1 MPQQTNL
8 NVSPY
13 FDDFNSDNNY
23 SKVLFKPGYPVQA
36 RELTTLQSILQN
48 QIEKFGQH
56 FFKEGAKVIPGNT
69 GYNAQYY
76 AVELNNSYLGVPVE
90 AYVSQLIGTTITG
103 QTSGVTAVVENVL
116 FSANSERG
124 NLTLYVQYISSST
137 TNNSTKTFSDGE
149 GLLAGST
156 INSGLLGNSTI
167 QAGQTFA
174 ITLANNATSI
184 GSAFTITEGVYFV
197 RGQFVRVATETIIL
211 DQYNNT
217 SNYRVG
223 LFVNEEI
230 ITSDIDEGLND
241 NSQGFNNYSAPGA
254 DRFKISVSL
263 FKKSLEDFNDNNFV
277 ELASVSAGV
286 LKSQKTTT
294 SYSNLKDELA
304 RRTYS
309 ESGDYYVT
317 PFDVSIKESL
327 DNKLGNNGIFDSG
340 QFTYSGSVP
349 TDDLAVYQ
357 ISPGKAFVRGYEI
370 ETISPTFI
378 DVPKPR
384 TTKTLENQAI
394 NYNTGPTLILNR
406 IYGSPTIGIGNT
418 YILSL
423 RSDRVG
429 ISQTTAPGKEIG
441 LSRVYDF
448 RLESGSYNASNSNI
462 NQWYI
467 SLYDIQT
474 ITEISLNETITLS
487 VPTFIKGNKSGA
499 TAFLKEPVSNST
511 LLTVYEKKGEFIT
524 NESFTIDGIA
534 NGRVATA
541 ITSYGISDVKS
552 VYGVVGSGSTFTAD
566 VLQSTAL
573 FVGLATISPLLYDS
587 NVNILGTNITS
598 TVGVGST
605 NIFVNSTSGVSV
617 GSSISIGTSI
627 TNAVVTGVGNTFV
640 TIGAG
645 ATIGNLLNLTINNP
659 VGFGSTQLF
668 VTSSTGVS
676 IGGSFNLDRGNLI
689 TTITTGQTVGIGST
703 QIFVTSLSGVSIG
716 NSVTVGAALT
726 NAPIVG
732 LGTTSVFIG
741 TASTASVTITAGTAV
756 TFSLINFGLSVVS
769 LGSTSIFIG
778 AGNTIS
784 STIGIGSTLAFTNV
798 SSLITGSTVT
808 FSNQLFTSNV
818 ISPNKLFPGTIVKK
832 DNIVSYGSAS
842 NRDPF
847 YGKVVSVGTTSIK
860 IGGTKLPNTVLG
872 ITTVVGVCDGALP
885 TATLSVSD
893 LQILTTNLENSTD
906 NTLYT
911 ILPKKNISS
920 VDLTNASLTIRKSYP
935 VVISNNQLTTQ
946 VNSGTNQIFLPFDEE
961 RYSLI
966 RSDGSTEI
974 LTSDKFSFANGSTE
988 LQIYNLGSGTNVSAT
1003 LVTTLTKS
1011 KPKAK
1016 SKLKNRVSS
1025 IIVNKSKYS
1034 YSGIGGTT
1042 INDGLTYGR
1051 YPYGTRVQDENICLN
1066 VPDIVQIHSIYE
1078 SLNTS
1083 DPSAPTAVLFSITS
1097 PSTTTSELIIGEK
1110 IIGQTSGS
1118 IAICAEKLT
1127 NTQISFI
1134 YKNQNSFKEG
1144 ETLVFQESNISA
1156 VAITLDFDSF
1166 NISSNYTFSSG
1177 QESTFY
1183 DFGTIN
1189 RKSDSDEPTKKL
1201 KIYFQN
1207 GYYQSTDDG
1216 DITTVNSYNTFDYTK
1231 EIQNINGIS
1240 NSDIIDIRPRV
1251 SSYTVSENSPS
1262 PLEFYGRTFSA
1273 SGNSAT
1279 NILASDESILTN
1291 FSFYLGRIDRIYLS
1305 KEGNFQIA
1313 YGTPSESPEIPVF
1326 IDGALEIA
1334 TAILPPYLY
1343 SVSDIS
1349 MKFLDYERYQ
1359 MSDIK
1364 KLEDR
1369 IKSLE
1374 YYTSLSLLETNTAG
1388 LFVSDSNGL
1397 NRFKSG
1403 FFVDNFTSFLT
1414 QENSIGYK
1422 NSIDVANKEI
1432 RPGHY
1437 TTAINLIGGPVINV
1451 DPNADLRF
1459 SPPEGV
1465 NIRKSSDIITLDYAE
1480 REWFKQSFATR
1491 SESVTPFLIS
1501 FWQGSVDLSPESDT
1515 WVDPVRLAVKTI
1527 NMEGDYATQM
1537 ALQSK
1542 TLGVDPKTGLAPAI
1556 WGSWQETWSGTK
1568 DFTLTPKDRK
1578 EINEVAGT
1586 GRWGQRGI
1594 SGNGGMTG
1602 GEWTVDIKTDVYQ
1615 DQLKQNFELGT
1626 KSRTGTQMTVTE
1638 VFDRTTLGDKVV
1650 SRTLIA
1656 NMRSRNI
1663 EFIAKKIKPL
1673 TQLYAFFDGKDV
1685 TKYCVPKLIE
1695 ITMTSGTFQSG
1706 ETVEGSMPIS
1716 GTGANPSTTSSKITF
1731 RVAQPNH
1738 KEGPYNAAIT
1748 TFGLNPYTSQVLPA
1762 TYSSTS
1768 TILNVDTYSL
1778 ANEPQGTFSGMIESG
1793 MILKGKTSGGQAT
1806 ITNVRLISD
1815 VSATLIGDFY
1825 IPDPNGTIHPKF
1837 ETGTKVF
1844 TLVDNLANNK
1854 NSTSTIAEER
1864 FVSSGTLETVQESII
1879 SVRNAKIENK
1889 PVKEDNVATT
1899 RNVGPVEIIKGTTI
1913 VSTGTAPQ
1921 TTIQWYDPLAQSF
1934 LVQDDTGVFL
1944 TRCEVFFRSKD
1955 DTNSPVTF
1963 QIRTMQGGVPTQKV
1977 LPFSEIILEPSQVST
1992 SGDGSVATSFVFKAP
2007 VYLEG
2012 GQEYCVCLASISTK
2026 YSVYICRIGEN
2037 DLLTQT
2043 FISNQPTLGSL
2054 FKSQN
2059 ASTWEPSQW
2068 EDLKFTLYRADF
2080 IGAGS
2085 AEFYSPELAE
2095 GNKHIA
2101 TLLPDSLNLNSR
2113 KIRVGL
2119 GTTVQDSGLTLGNTV
2134 LQQGT
2139 NATGNFVGSAG
2150 ISTGTLSVINAGIG
2164 YTPSSG
2170 SVTYSSVILNTITGN
2185 GQGATADITISN
2197 GEVVSTGVTI
2207 ASGGFGYQVGDV
2219 VGITTIGSLTIG
2231 RNARFSVGN
2240 ITGVNQLILDN
2251 VQGDFIVGSGKTVQ
2265 YINNSGLTTT
2275 LNSSY
2280 GGNVLISNINTV
2292 SDGLSIVVNHK
2303 NHGMYSNTNLV
2314 SISGAISDVRPTK
2327 LTSGYDSNST
2337 STILVAD
2344 SSAFSTFENVGV
2356 GTTNAGYLLIGN
2368 EIISYTSTSSGSIGG
2383 QIVRGS
2389 NPINYATGTP
2399 VYKYELGGVSLRR
2412 INKTHNLSDVTT
2424 PDSITFD
2431 SYTVKLDTS
2440 SNTGTARSTSSGYPT
2455 LYLNQTKSAGGY
2467 SIKASENIPFEI
2479 IKPMVHNVTVT
2490 GTSLRAELR
2499 TISAS
2504 SISGNESSFINK
2516 GFNDIT
2522 LNQINYFD
2530 SPRMIASKVNETQY
2544 LSTLPGNKSINLRLL
2559 LSTGDSR
2566 LTPVIDT
2573 QRISAELTSNRV
2585 NRVITNYAED
2595 PRVNSIPDDPT
2606 AFQYLSKEITLENPG
2621 TSIKILLSAYN
2632 NLYSDIR
2639 VFYAISQN
2647 QNFNPIFEPFPG
2659 YENLDSRGQII
2670 NVQDNNGH
2678 PDVFVPPESS
2688 TGFSPATVPFKE
2700 YTFTADQLPAF
2711 RSYRIKI
2718 IMTSTNQVYVPR
2730 LKDLRVIALA

>member
-90 AYVSQLIGTTITG
+90 AYVSQLIGTKITG
-103 QTSGVTAVVENVL
+103 QTSGVTAVVDNVL
-116 FSANSERG
+116 FAANSERG
-124 NLTLYVQYISSST
+124 NLTLYVNYLSSST
-137 TNNSTKTFSDGE
+137 ANNSTKTFSDGE

-197 RGQFVRVATETIIL
+197 RGQFVRVATETLIL
-211 DQYNNT
+211 DQYSNT

-230 ITSDIDEGLND
+230 ITPDIDEGLND

-254 DRFKISVSL
+254 DRFRISVSL
-263 FKKSLEDFNDNNFV
+263 FKKSLNDFNDNNFV

-294 SYSNLKDELA
+294 DYSNLTDELA
-304 RRTYS
+304 RRTYA
-309 ESGDYYVT
+309 ESGDYCVT
-317 PFDVSIKESL
+317 PFDVSVKESL
-327 DNKLGNNGIFDSG
+327 NDQLGNRGIFNVG
-340 QFTYSGSVP
+340 QFTYGGSVP

-370 ETISPTFI
+370 ETISPTFL

-406 IYGSPTIGIGNT
+406 VYGSPVIGIGNT
-418 YILSL
+418 YVLSL
-423 RSDRVG
+423 RNERVG
-429 ISQTTAPGKEIG
+429 IASTTAPGKEIG
-441 LSRVYDF
+441 LSRIYDF

-474 ITEISLNETITLS
+474 ITEISLNEPITLS
-487 VPTFIKGNKSGA
+487 VPTFIKGNNSGA
-499 TAFLKEPVSNST
+499 TAFLKESVSNSA
-511 LLTVYEKKGEFIT
+511 LLTVYEKTGEFIT
-524 NESFTIDGIA
+524 NESFTIDGIV

-566 VLQSTAL
+566 VLQSTAF
-573 FVGLATISPLLYDS
+573 FVGIATIAPLQYNS
-587 NVNILGTNITS
+587 NVSILTTNITS

-617 GSSISIGTSI
+617 GSSISVGSAI
-627 TNAVVTGVGNTFV
+627 TNAFVTGVGNTFV

-645 ATIGNLLNLTINNP
+645 STIGNLLNLSINNP
-659 VGFGSTQLF
+659 VGVGSTQLF
-668 VTSSTGVS
+668 VASSTGVS
-676 IGGSFNLDRGNLI
+676 IGGSFNLNRGNLV

-703 QIFVTSLSGVSIG
+703 QIFVTSLSGVAIG
-716 NSVTVGAALT
+716 NSVTVGTALT

-741 TASTASVTITAGTAV
+741 TGSTASVSITAGTAV
-756 TFSLINFGLSVVS
+756 TFSLINYGLSVVS

-784 STIGIGSTLAFTNV
+784 SAIGIGSTLAFTNT
-798 SSLITGSTVT
+798 SSLITGTVVT
-808 FSNQLFTSNV
+808 FSNKLFTSNV

-847 YGKVVSVGTTSIK
+847 YGKVISVGTTSIQ
-860 IGGTKLPNTVLG
+860 ISGIATV
-872 ITTVVGVCDGALP
+872 TGVCDGALP
-885 TATLSVSD
+885 TVTLSVTD
-893 LQILTTNLENSTD
+893 LQILTTNLEDSTD

-911 ILPKKNISS
+911 KLPKNNISS
-920 VDLTNASLTIRKSYP
+920 VDLTNASLTIRKSYT
-935 VVISNNQLTTQ
+935 VNILNNQLSTAAVAGSNET
-946 VNSGTNQIFLPFDEE
+946 FLPFDEE

-966 RSDGSTEI
+966 RSDGSTEV
-974 LTSDKFSFANGSTE
+974 LTSDKFSFTSGSTQ
-988 LQIYNLGSGTNVSAT
+988 LQIYNLGSDNTGAT
-1003 LVTTLTKS
+1003 LVTTLTKI

-1016 SKLKNRVSS
+1016 SKLKNRVNSV
-1025 IIVNKSKYS
+1025 IVNKSRYN

-1042 INDGLTYGR
+1042 INDGLTYGN

-1066 VPDIVQIHSIYE
+1066 VPDIIEIHSIYE
-1078 SLNTS
+1078 SLDTT

-1110 IIGQTSGS
+1110 ITGQTSGA

-1127 NTQISFI
+1127 STQISFI
-1134 YKNQNSFKEG
+1134 YKNQNTFKEG
-1144 ETLVFQESNISA
+1144 ETLIFEESNISA
-1156 VAITLDFDSF
+1156 VIVTLNIDSF
-1166 NISSNYTFSSG
+1166 NISSNYTFSTG
-1177 QESTFY
+1177 QEGTFY

-1189 RKSDSDEPTKKL
+1189 RKSDSDEPTKRL
-1201 KIYFQN
+1201 KIYFQS
-1207 GYYQSTDDG
+1207 GYYQSSDDG
-1216 DITTVNSYNTFDYTK
+1216 DITTVNSYDTFDYSK
-1231 EIQNINGIS
+1231 EIQSVNGIR
-1240 NSDIIDIRPRV
+1240 NSDVIDIRPRT
-1251 SSYTVSENSPS
+1251 SSYTVSENSRS
-1262 PLEFYGRTFSA
+1262 PLEFYGRNFNA
-1273 SGNSAT
+1273 SGNSAA
-1279 NILASDESILTN
+1279 NVLASDESILTT

-1305 KEGNFQIA
+1305 KDGKLQVK
-1313 YGTPSESPEIPVF
+1313 YGTPAERPEKPVSV
-1326 IDGALEIA
+1326 DDALEVA
-1334 TAILPPYLY
+1334 TIFLTPYLY
-1343 SVSDIS
+1343 NVSQSSIE
-1349 MKFLDYERYQ
+1349 FLDHKRYR
-1359 MSDIK
+1359 MVDIK
-1364 KLEDR
+1364 QLENR
-1369 IKSLE
+1369 IKNLE

-1388 LFVSDSNGL
+1388 LFVTDSNGL
-1397 NRFKSG
+1397 YRFKSG
-1403 FFVDNFTSFLT
+1403 FFVDNFTSLLA
-1414 QENSIGYK
+1414 QEDGVSYK
-1422 NSIDVANKEI
+1422 NSIDLKNKEL
-1432 RPGHY
+1432 RPQHY
-1437 TTAINLIGGPVINV
+1437 TNSVDLIAGPVINV
-1451 DPNADLRF
+1451 DPNADLQF
-1459 SPPEGV
+1459 LPPEGV

-1480 REWFKQSFATR
+1480 REWFKQTFATR
-1491 SESVTPFLIS
+1491 SESVTPFLVS
-1501 FWQGSVDLSPESDT
+1501 FWQGTVELTPSSDT
-1515 WVDPVRLAVKTI
+1515 WVDTTRIEAKIINTEGNYAETLAT
-1527 NMEGDYATQM
+1527 A
-1537 ALQSK
+1537 SR
-1542 TLGVDPKTGLAPAI
+1542 TLNVDPQTGFSPTI
-1556 WGSWQETWSGTK
+1556 WNSWETNWTGQEVTQNTRERTESTTSG
-1568 DFTLTPKDRK
+1568 
-1578 EINEVAGT
+1578 
-1586 GRWGQRGI
+1586 GRWGERGLR
-1594 SGNGGMTG
+1594 GNGDLTG
-1602 GEWTVDIKTDVYQ
+1602 GQFISDTTTTILRDTLREVRDTGVQT
-1615 DQLKQNFELGT
+1615 
-1626 KSRTGTQMTVTE
+1626 RTGNRTIVTE
-1638 VFDRTTLGDKVV
+1638 QFDASSVGDRVV
-1650 SRTLIA
+1650 SRNLISFI
-1656 NMRSRNI
+1656 RSRNI
-1663 EFIAKKIKPL
+1663 QFISKKIKPL
-1673 TQLYAFFDGKDV
+1673 TQLYAFFDGVNV
-1685 TKYCVPKLIE
+1685 TKYCVPKLLE
-1695 ITMTSGTFQSG
+1695 INMISGVFQTG
-1706 ETVEGSMPIS
+1706 ETVIGSIS
-1716 GTGANPSTTSSKITF
+1716 NTGLGPNNTNTNSKITF

-1738 KEGPYNAAIT
+1738 KEGPYDAAIT
-1748 TFGLNPYTSQVLPA
+1748 TFSLNPYTSQVLQG

-1768 TILNVDTYSL
+1768 TILNIDTFSL
-1778 ANEPQGTFSGMIESG
+1778 SNEPQGQFSGRVESG
-1793 MILKGKTSGGQAT
+1793 MVLIGGTSGAQAT

-1815 VSATLIGDFY
+1815 ISATLIGSFNV
-1825 IPDPNGTIHPKF
+1825 PNPNINVHPKF
-1837 ETGTKVF
+1837 ETGSKVF
-1844 TLVDNLANNK
+1844 TIINNDS
-1854 NSTSTIAEER
+1854 NDQNVATTIAEEG
-1864 FVSSGTLETVQESII
+1864 FTSSGTLETVQENII
-1879 SVRNAKIENK
+1879 SVRNARIENK
-1889 PVKEDNVATT
+1889 QEFEDRA
-1899 RNVGPVEIIKGTTI
+1899 
-1913 VSTGTAPQ
+1913 VSRTTGTQVISTQAVSQ
-1921 TTIQWYDPLAQSF
+1921 STSQNVNIVWYDPLAQSF
-1934 LVQDDTGVFL
+1934 LVEDSTGVFL
-1944 TRCEVFFRSKD
+1944 TRCDVFFRSKD
-1955 DTNSPVTF
+1955 DTDIPVTF
-1963 QIRTMQGGVPTQKV
+1963 QIRTMQGGFPTRKV
-1977 LPFSEIILEPSQVST
+1977 LPFSEIILEPNQVST

-2012 GQEYCVCLASISTK
+2012 GQEYCVCIASNSTK

-2080 IGAGS
+2080 IQSGS
-2085 AEFYSPELAE
+2085 AEFYSPELTE
-2095 GNKHIA
+2095 GNNQIA

-2119 GTTVQDSGLTLGNTV
+2119 GSTVQDSGLTLGNTV
-2134 LQQGT
+2134 LQQGS

-2170 SVTYSSVILNTITGN
+2170 SATYSSVNLDTITGS
-2185 GQGATADITISN
+2185 GQGATANITISN
-2197 GEVVSTGVTI
+2197 GSVVSTGVTI
-2207 ASGGFGYQVGDV
+2207 ASGGSGYQVGDV
-2219 VGITTIGSLTIG
+2219 LGITTIGSLTIG
-2231 RNARFSVGN
+2231 QNARFSVG
-2240 ITGVNQLILDN
+2240 ILTGVNQLILDN
-2251 VQGDFIVGSGKTVQ
+2251 VQGDFVTGVGKTIQ

-2280 GGNVLISNINTV
+2280 GGNVTISTINV
-2292 SDGLSIVVNHK
+2292 ISDGLSIVVNHK
-2303 NHGMYSNTNLV
+2303 NHGMYSNTDLV
-2314 SISGAISDVRPTK
+2314 SISGAISDVKPTK
-2327 LTSGYDSNST
+2327 LTSGYTFDST
-2337 STILVAD
+2337 SAILVDD
-2344 SSAFSTFENVGV
+2344 SSTFSTFENVGV

-2399 VYKYELGGVSLRR
+2399 VYKYELSGVSLRR
-2412 INKTHNLSDVTT
+2412 INKTHNLSDITT
-2424 PDSITFD
+2424 ENSITFD
-2431 SYTVKLDTS
+2431 SYTIKLDTS
-2440 SNTGTARSTSSGYPT
+2440 SNAGIARSTSSGYPT
-2455 LYLNQTKSAGGY
+2455 LYLNQTKSTGGY
-2467 SIKASENIPFEI
+2467 NIKASQNMPFEI
-2479 IKPMVHNVTVT
+2479 ITPMVQNVTVT
-2490 GTSLRAELR
+2490 GTSLSSEMR

-2504 SISGNESSFINK
+2504 SISGNEIPFIDT
-2516 GFNDIT
+2516 GFDNIT
-2522 LNQINYFD
+2522 LNQVNYLD

-2544 LSTLPGNKSINLRLL
+2544 LSTLPGNKSMNLRVFLNTL
-2559 LSTGDSR
+2559 DSR
-2566 LTPVIDT
+2566 LSPVIDT
-2573 QRISAELTSNRV
+2573 QRVSVILTSNRV
-2585 NRVITNYAED
+2585 NSVITNYAED
-2595 PRVNSIPDDPT
+2595 SRVNSIFDDPT

-2621 TSIKILLSAYN
+2621 TSIKILLNAYN

-2639 VFYAISQN
+2639 AFYAISEN
-2647 QNFNPIFEPFPG
+2647 QNFNPIFVPFPG
-2659 YENLDSRGQII
+2659 YENLNSRGQII
-2670 NVQDNNGH
+2670 DIQNNNGH
-2678 PDVFVPPESS
+2678 SDTFIPLTSN
-2688 TGFSPATVPFKE
+2688 TGFSPTDVSFAE

-2718 IMTSTNQVYVPR
+2718 IMTSTSQVYVPR